1 MPKMKPEDGA
11 LIIDLIDGHDLAN
24 KLKEFNLG
32 VKIIEQVEIN
42 EKWFNEL

>member
-1 MPKMKPEDGA
+1 MMKW
-11 LIIDLIDGHDLAN
+11 LIDGHDLAN